1 VDCLGKVR
9 DRSYWCYV
17 ACFLFELDDFR
28 SFNRR
33 SSAIPGDEP
42 RGSLRRCRKHDRFAD
57 SLAFSVIIEA
67 LAAAV
72 GSSIVSDRRKLVL

>member
-1 VDCLGKVR
+1 MDCLVKVR

-17 ACFLFELDDFR
+17 ACFLFELDVFR

-42 RGSLRRCRKHDRFAD
+42 RGSLRRCRKHDRLAD
-57 SLAFSVIIEA
+57 SLAWFSIIIGA
-67 LAAAV
+67 RAAV
-72 GSSIVSDRRKLVL
+72 GCPMVSDKRNLVL